1 MREIRFHC
9 VGISSQRLTDR
20 APNEVKRRGDWPM
33 HALCGLATEL
43 CATTGMTVR
52 VRVILNARAAL
63 EKGLHDVVLF
73 AELTRVC

>member
-20 APNEVKRRGDWPM
+20 APYNEVKRRRDWPM

-63 EKGLHDVVLF
+63 EKGLHVLF